1 MHIGANILRRL
12 FEPGTP
18 STQAD
23 PAGALFNFE
32 SHSSNINRAL
42 TDLTEEGLQE
52 HGSLSDFEGFM
63 SSDCCK
69 AQCLPSHGHWRRITF
84 KFQCKH

>member
-23 PAGALFNFE
+23 PAGALFDFE

-42 TDLTEEGLQE
+42 TDLT
-52 HGSLSDFEGFM
+52 
-63 SSDCCK
+63 
-69 AQCLPSHGHWRRITF
+69 
-84 KFQCKH
+84 